1 MPSSSEWKAW
11 ANSVEASKAAL
22 RDDLEIA
29 QTVLVI
35 LAIAFIGV
43 AGWLYRVH
51 RERVRLRHELAVQA
65 AQQQQQ
71 QQQPANTPSEES
83 NDDVPRLRAEL
94 SALESRYEHAYTL
107 SETLNSEVLRL
118 RAELKDVVE
127 STDEAHNALLA
138 IEVNPSP
145 NEEGEDVLA
154 ENLRLREVIRAYR
167 MIVVYVLQTG
177 RLQESVDY
185 GIVIEGSSIFVCLTP
200 ALARM
205 IPRDEIVDD
214 GMKGEKGIVRFQFES
229 ISKEDVVKIVK
240 IEHV

>member
-11 ANSVEASKAAL
+11 AEGVEASKAAL

-29 QTVLVI
+29 QTVLVV
-35 LAIAFIGV
+35 LVIALSAV
-43 AGWLYRVH
+43 VWWLYRVH

-65 AQQQQQ
+65 A

-107 SETLNSEVLRL
+107 SETLNREVLRL
-118 RAELKDVVE
+118 RAELKELVE
-127 STDEAHNALLA
+127 STDEVHNALLA